1 MEIPYRGSSVDSEG
15 RSSIV
20 NPAISSPTVVGTIN
34 SSVPASPT
42 KVTSVASAVTSLL
55 NRTRQRSQRRPDSD
69 ETKWSIRRRR
79 STNKEVE
86 PEEVPLN
93 NNNNNNN
100 NSSENPN
107 DCRVTVV

>member
-1 MEIPYRGSSVDSEG
+1 MEIPYRGSTADSDG

-20 NPAISSPTVVGTIN
+20 NPAINTPTVVGTTN
-34 SSVPASPT
+34 SSLPASPT

-55 NRTRQRSQRRPDSD
+55 NRNRQRSQRRPDS
-69 ETKWSIRRRR
+69 EESKWSIRRRR
-79 STNKEVE
+79 STTKEVE
-86 PEEVPLN
+86 PEEVPL